1 MKALST
7 KGYTVT
13 DLCVLTGVSRQGYY
27 KQITKQCDEIEQ
39 YSKLEDIVICERE
52 TKSRAGLR
60 AIYHKRNLSAL
71 LGANRFEQIMSQRG
85 YALKPHKSFIK
96 TTGSRGHQHKYG
108 NLISGKEVNGANQVI
123 SGDITY
129 YQSGVGSFY
138 IFSFTDLYTL
148 EIKGISA
155 SRNMQGIHAERCL
168 RQVLK
173 YNNKKA
179 YKGKLIVHTDG
190 GGQYR
195 SDAYQL
201 ILRKA
206 EILPSQAKSCL
217 ENGLAERFNG
227 IIKNDYL
234 IDFNIKSEKQLDRIL
249 KQIQKDHNQKW
260 PSSKPGWK
268 TPCQYA
274 EWVKK
279 IPLKQRPVIK
289 VKPLPE

>member
-13 DLCVLTGVSRQGYY
+13 DLCVLIGISRQGYY

-52 TKSRAGLR
+52 IKSRAGLR
-60 AIYHKRNLSAL
+60 AIYHKQNLSAL
-71 LGANRFEQIMSQRG
+71 LGVNRFEQIMSQRG

-96 TTGSRGHQHKYG
+96 TTDSRGHQHKYG

-129 YQSGVGSFY
+129 YQSGVGLFY

-173 YNNKKA
+173 YNNKKT

-234 IDFNIKSEKQLDRIL
+234 IDFNIKSEKQLNRIL

-260 PSSKPGWK
+260 PSSKLGWK

-289 VKPLPE
+289 VKPLKE